1 MARGQKTPEETVYK
15 VMASYAV
22 TNNYSETARQLQL
35 PTATVRSIVKA
46 KENDEQFIKLQEE
59 KKLEFSKAAS
69 DIIDKGLLLLN
80 RRFDRAIEQEEMLDM
95 FIDEIATTNKVQ
107 LSAQEKT
114 VLITKLRGLQLH
126 DVKAI
131 TTAIGTLFDK
141 KALADG
147 QPTNRVDIIGD
158 DKIAKLAELAG
169 YEKRD

>member
-1 MARGQKTPEETVYK
+1 MSRGKKTRPEKIYEIF
-15 VMASYAV
+15 ASYA
-22 TNNYSETARQLQL
+22 TTASLTQTSKACGV
-35 PTATVRSIVKA
+35 PVSTVKKVI
-46 KENDEQFIKLQEE
+46 DEHRDDPDFVKLQE
-59 KKLEFSKAAS
+59 KAKAEFSVAAS
-69 DIIDKGLLLLN
+69 AIIDKGLLLLR

-147 QPTNRVDIIGD
+147 QPTTRVDVIGD
-158 DKIAKLAELAG
+158 DMLAKLAELAG
-169 YEKRD
+169 YERKS